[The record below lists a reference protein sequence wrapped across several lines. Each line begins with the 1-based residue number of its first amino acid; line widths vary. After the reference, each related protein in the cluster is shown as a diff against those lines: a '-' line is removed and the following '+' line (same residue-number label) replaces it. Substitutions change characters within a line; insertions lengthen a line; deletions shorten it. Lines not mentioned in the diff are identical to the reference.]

1 MSNPNTGRW
10 IRYTHLEKLSGY
22 LPGMAQL
29 AQH

>member
-1 MSNPNTGRW
+1 MSNPNTGMW
-10 IRYTHLEKLSGY
+10 IRYTDLEKLYGY